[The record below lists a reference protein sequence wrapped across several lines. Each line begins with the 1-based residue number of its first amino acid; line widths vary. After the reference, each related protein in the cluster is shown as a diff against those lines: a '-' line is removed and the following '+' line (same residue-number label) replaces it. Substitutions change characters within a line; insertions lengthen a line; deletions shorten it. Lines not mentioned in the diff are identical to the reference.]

1 MHIYGRRDALSK
13 KTLEIAVN
21 SGNNAIVQVKGN
33 QKKLLENCK
42 KATKEMQPKDEHT
55 EQGGKIRNRIENR
68 KVQIFENPQM
78 HFDEKIKSEWG
89 IYANTIIKIQRDR
102 KEFNTEIK
110 KWESSSEISYYI
122 STIDIK
128 KEKNLTV
135 QEYAAAIQNH
145 WAIENKNHCVK
156 DASMDE
162 DRSRIRIN
170 PDRIAKL
177 RSISLNVLRINK
189 VENIKNERYKNSLN
203 FTRLFKYRQL
213 LG

>member
-1 MHIYGRRDALSK
+1 M
-13 KTLEIAVN
+13 AVN
-21 SGNNAIVQVKGN
+21 TGNNAIVQVKGN

-42 KATKEMQPKDEHT
+42 KATKEMKPKDEYT
-55 EQGGKIRNRIENR
+55 EQGGKIRNRIEKR
-68 KVQIFENPQM
+68 KVQIFENPQI

-89 IYANTIIKIQRDR
+89 IYTNTIIKIKRDR
-102 KEFNTEIK
+102 KEFNTEMK
-110 KWESSSEISYYI
+110 EWESSSEISYYI

-135 QEYAAAIQNH
+135 QEYADAIQNH

-156 DASMDE
+156 DASMYE
-162 DRSRIRIN
+162 DGSRIRIN

-189 VENIKNERYKNSLN
+189 VENIRNERYKNSLN
-203 FTRLFKYRQL
+203 FTRLFKYKRL